1 MLQPYIVV
9 EETETH
15 TTYEYNTTCTYWLY
29 SMIALLVVDV
39 LAPTNWLIWVF
50 TVLMG
55 AYLVVVLIP
64 ATLTANRFRKAGT
77 ALLPFEEATALVT
90 SGLNRYSR
98 NPMYLGIVLMLVGVA
113 LATGSLP
120 CYLASL
126 AFFLII
132 DSVFCPYEEDKLEQ
146 AFGPTYSRY
155 RGTVRR
161 WL

>member
-39 LAPTNWLIWVF
+39 LVPTNWLIWVF

-64 ATLTANRFRKAGT
+64 ATLTANRFRKAMKYGKIGMT
-77 ALLPFEEATALVT
+77 GSRWSVT
-90 SGLNRYSR
+90 SPLRITV
-98 NPMYLGIVLMLVGVA
+98 PK
-113 LATGSLP
+113 P
-120 CYLASL
+120 PKAS
-126 AFFLII
+126 
-132 DSVFCPYEEDKLEQ
+132 E
-146 AFGPTYSRY
+146 
-155 RGTVRR
+155 
-161 WL
+161 